1 MAKLKKGETSPDMT
15 LLARLMDDTNDENVM
30 LFDDNGDQVE
40 LEQIA
45 VIPYEGDVYAIL
57 RPLDA
62 DEDSAA
68 VFKIDTEDEESIL
81 AVEDEKLASKILDI
95 YNGEQK

>member
-1 MAKLKKGETSPDMT
+1 MAKLKKGDESLDMT
-15 LLARLMDDTNDENVM
+15 LLARLMDDTNDENII

-68 VFKIDTEDEESIL
+68 VFKIDTEDEESIV

-95 YNGEQK
+95 YNDEQK